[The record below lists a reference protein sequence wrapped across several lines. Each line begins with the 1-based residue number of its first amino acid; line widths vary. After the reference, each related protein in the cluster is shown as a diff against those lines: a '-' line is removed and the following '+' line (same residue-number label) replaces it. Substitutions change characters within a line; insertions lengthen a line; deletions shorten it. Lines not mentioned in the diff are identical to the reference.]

1 MSAHEGIDKLA
12 FTGEGAT
19 ARAITQGSTSNLK
32 RLSFELGGKAPHI
45 IFSDAD
51 YEMALMSAV
60 EGAFIAAGQ
69 TCAAGSR
76 VLVQEDIFDR
86 FVADFVAKAKAVR
99 VGDPLDERTQM
110 GAQTSA
116 EQLKKIE
123 QHVAD
128 AHAAGAEIL
137 CGGQRAT
144 VPGFEG
150 GFFHEPTVVVD
161 VDPGMRVW
169 QEEIFGPVVVI
180 APFKDEEDAIR
191 LANSTRYGLT
201 SGVWTSNLP
210 RAHRMISAI
219 KAGVVW
225 VNTYRVT
232 HWAMPF
238 GGVKQSGYGREH
250 GFEVMDVYTETK
262 TVLIDNRQSRT
273 PWFS

>member
-1 MSAHEGIDKLA
+1 
-12 FTGEGAT
+12 
-19 ARAITQGSTSNLK
+19 
-32 RLSFELGGKAPHI
+32 
-45 IFSDAD
+45 
-51 YEMALMSAV
+51 
-60 EGAFIAAGQ
+60 
-69 TCAAGSR
+69 
-76 VLVQEDIFDR
+76 
-86 FVADFVAKAKAVR
+86 
-99 VGDPLDERTQM
+99 M

-116 EQLKKIE
+116 EQLSKIE
-123 QHVAD
+123 QHVQD
-128 AHAAGAEIL
+128 ARAAGAEIL

-161 VDPGMRVW
+161 VDPSMRVW